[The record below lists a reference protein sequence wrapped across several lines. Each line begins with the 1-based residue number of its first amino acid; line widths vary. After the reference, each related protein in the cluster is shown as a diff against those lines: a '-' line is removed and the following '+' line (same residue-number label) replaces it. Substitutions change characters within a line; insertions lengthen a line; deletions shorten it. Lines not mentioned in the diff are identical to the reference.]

1 MGRPMAQ
8 PFPIRRA
15 AIYRHRANDIEQRQ
29 LPDTRDAVDRKH
41 LLNLAETYRR
51 TADAM
56 ARHQDKTDTGRSIAI
71 TRRRNDRG
79 QD

>member
-1 MGRPMAQ
+1 MAQ

-51 TADAM
+51 TPPMQWRAT
-56 ARHQDKTDTGRSIAI
+56 R
-71 TRRRNDRG
+71 TRRTQG
-79 QD
+79 VQSQ